1 MAFPHRFFFELMI
14 KSMIEH
20 LARTGSQDSLR
31 KMRFSH
37 QYCDD
42 IQNLTSSITNDIIA
56 HNIKDVRDTRVRM
69 PSLILLMPLI
79 YILMYLTFIHLSYTN
94 LKCMLLLLSLNH
106 LCPLTSQEVHASI
119 HLILLASVLLTCFPH
134 LTPCDVVIWYGK
146 GQWRWGSNILVNN
159 NVSKMKE
166 ISPQTFLH

>member
-1 MAFPHRFFFELMI
+1 MAKARTWPLPTHGESLIIFFCLSVYFFSPLFPSFLDECPFSCDQCNGALPLYLVILFALGLDSMAFPHRFFFELMI

-69 PSLILLMPLI
+69 PSLTSPMPLSFMVMHFN
-79 YILMYLTFIHLSYTN
+79 LIHLFHT
-94 LKCMLLLLSLNH
+94 
-106 LCPLTSQEVHASI
+106 
-119 HLILLASVLLTCFPH
+119 
-134 LTPCDVVIWYGK
+134 
-146 GQWRWGSNILVNN
+146 
-159 NVSKMKE
+159 
-166 ISPQTFLH
+166 